1 MLSIVESLTLTKI
14 ECLLLIGTVDLA
26 LPIWTGY
33 FVGLDDNRL
42 YCDVSFIIT
51 METCQSAPIQ

>member
-1 MLSIVESLTLTKI
+1 MLSIVESLTLTTI

-33 FVGLDDNRL
+33 FVGLDDN
-42 YCDVSFIIT
+42 
-51 METCQSAPIQ
+51 